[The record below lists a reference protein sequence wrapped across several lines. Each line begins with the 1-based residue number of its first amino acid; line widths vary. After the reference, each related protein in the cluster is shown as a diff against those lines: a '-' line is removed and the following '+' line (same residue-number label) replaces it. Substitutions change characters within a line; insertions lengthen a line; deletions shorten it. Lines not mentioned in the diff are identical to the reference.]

1 MTLRLA
7 GDGPIF
13 DVETAS
19 GDSVRQTG
27 AAFGTPGVD
36 DLAAATGSH
45 AGTETVRAGTL
56 ETTGLESS
64 FHVSTLAKALKKD
77 A

>member
-1 MTLRLA
+1 MSGRQACTTLGTTRINDLA
-7 GDGPIF
+7 
-13 DVETAS
+13 T
-19 GDSVRQTG
+19 
-27 AAFGTPGVD
+27 TPGC
-36 DLAAATGSH
+36 H
-45 AGTETVRAGTL
+45 AGAKTVRAGTL

>member
-1 MTLRLA
+1 MRSGARISGCQAGTTL
-7 GDGPIF
+7 G
-13 DVETAS
+13 TAS
-19 GDSVRQTG
+19 I
-27 AAFGTPGVD
+27 D
-36 DLAAATGSH
+36 DLATTFGCH
-45 AGTETVRAGTL
+45 ASAETVRAGTL